1 MIKKVLL
8 IAAFIIFAVSCG
20 GSPTDSTQGGS
31 NNNNNSGNTGN
42 GGNTN
47 TTDPNKISEFLKNH
61 EGRYYNVSDAY
72 STYLRVENGK
82 IYFGQNKTEEVF
94 DKISLSG
101 NDITVETK
109 DQITIYNFDNN
120 VVNVYSKIICQKEV
134 FSAPQNL
141 VAVNILSD
149 AAVYSGNYYVLYSDG
164 VRKDY
169 YLAIGPDGQIYSQ
182 NHLKDFTFTLNGNKL
197 TATGTDG
204 INTIKNDFTIE
215 NNKLII
221 DLYGDLNGNPYPTN
235 KLDKSDLLTPYIG
248 TYTRTG
254 VTLVVDEVNAVIN
267 GQTSSFINA
276 VLTGKTITIY
286 EEKFGNYTTSTIVF
300 NDDKKTATYTKPDG
314 STVELTKQIA

>member
-1 MIKKVLL
+1 M
-8 IAAFIIFAVSCG
+8 
-20 GSPTDSTQGGS
+20 
-31 NNNNNSGNTGN
+31 
-42 GGNTN
+42 
-47 TTDPNKISEFLKNH
+47 
-61 EGRYYNVSDAY
+61 
-72 STYLRVENGK
+72 
-82 IYFGQNKTEEVF
+82 
-94 DKISLSG
+94 
-101 NDITVETK
+101 
-109 DQITIYNFDNN
+109 
-120 VVNVYSKIICQKEV
+120 
-134 FSAPQNL
+134 
-141 VAVNILSD
+141 
-149 AAVYSGNYYVLYSDG
+149 
-164 VRKDY
+164 
-169 YLAIGPDGQIYSQ
+169 AIGPDGQIYSQ

-248 TYTRTG
+248 TYTGTG

-314 STVELTKQIA
+314 STVELTKQIV